1 MSTKKDSREKNGS
14 RKVPKAQQNLS
25 DREYELQRSQ
35 LLEIYRTNSM
45 RTLSNIRQGLV
56 NELDVDQLQNFLQTS
71 LALMQ
76 LVSVPTFRQAQRNA
90 ELLGFLKGGHE
101 VVLDPKKQPMV

>member
-1 MSTKKDSREKNGS
+1 
-14 RKVPKAQQNLS
+14 
-25 DREYELQRSQ
+25 
-35 LLEIYRTNSM
+35 
-45 RTLSNIRQGLV
+45 
-56 NELDVDQLQNFLQTS
+56 
-71 LALMQ
+71 MQ